1 MTIRVTLAPLFH
13 ISLDTRTLDAAFGI
27 AKRFGG
33 HVDAVFVQPDP
44 MHTIPMVGEGVS
56 PDTIRQLME
65 SAAHAIEQQRDATKA
80 KFDQACEAAE
90 IALIDRPD
98 QTTDMPSVAW
108 WESTGHNEDI
118 VPEKALLS
126 DLVVFPCAVSDMA
139 LALRP
144 TFETVLLKSRR
155 PILLAPNKGNAPI
168 VRKVA
173 IAWNGTP
180 EAVSALSAAMPL
192 LDRSTAAHLLTA
204 TSSRTDASELDGAAG
219 YLAWHGIGSERH
231 VIEPKGEP
239 VGAALME
246 RAVDIGADLLVMGGY
261 GHHRLRER
269 ILGGVTHHVLNHAEL
284 PILIAH

>member
-1 MTIRVTLAPLFH
+1 MSIRVTLAPLFH
-13 ISLDTRTLDAAFGI
+13 TSADSRTLDAAFGI

-33 HVDAVFVQPDP
+33 HVEAVFVRPDP
-44 MHTIPMVGEGVS
+44 LKTIPMVGEGIS
-56 PDTIRQLME
+56 ADTIRQLME

-80 KFDQACEAAE
+80 KFDQACEAAD

-98 QTTDMPSVAW
+98 RTADRPSVAW
-108 WESTGHNEDI
+108 SESTGQNEDI

-139 LALRP
+139 PALRP

-155 PILLAPNKGNAPI
+155 PILLAPNEGSALI
-168 VRKVA
+168 GRKVA

-180 EAVSALSAAMPL
+180 EAASALSAAMPF
-192 LDRSTAAHLLTA
+192 LDTGTAAHLLTA
-204 TSSRTDASELDGAAG
+204 ISSRTDADKPDGAAD
-219 YLAWHGIGSERH
+219 YLAWHGIRCERH
-231 VIEPKGEP
+231 VVEPEGGP
-239 VGAALME
+239 VGAALMKK
-246 RAVDIGADLLVMGGY
+246 AVDIGADLLVMGGY

-269 ILGGVTHHVLNHAEL
+269 ILGGVTHHVLNHAEQ